1 MSTQLSVMD
10 SRYGFTSEQVDVIK
24 ATIAPGAT
32 NEELALFLMVCQ
44 KTGLDPFSRQIYLSE
59 RWSNGVSKKTP
70 ETTID
75 GFRVI
80 AERSGKYAGQ
90 LGPFWCGP
98 DGAWRDVWIDNDMPS
113 AAKVGILR
121 ADFKEPVWGIALFM
135 EYAQYKKAQ
144 GNNPPQ
150 LNSMWQKMGANQL
163 AKCAESL
170 GLRKAFPRDLSG
182 MYTREE
188 MAQADKADTEQAKD
202 AQQDVAQRR
211 IKELSAPK
219 TTTEK
224 LVDAAIDRGD
234 GIIHVY
240 EGVPVPFRETGTTN
254 IAPATYVELADSL
267 EAPPAEREKALDA
280 YEQRSATKKQEAAA
294 AIKPVGTPKETRK
307 RGAISFTALKQWGE
321 IKKEILAL
329 TGTTDLYYEAL
340 KAGGY
345 QHADEI
351 KTQDDA
357 AKIWKAL
364 KAITAE
370 LSADKKAKAFPEEAK
385 FLEAQTHALRIG
397 PYATKAAL
405 ERRGL
410 ESVEEVLNL
419 AGPELDA
426 LLKELRETA

>member
-1 MSTQLSVMD
+1 MSTSMQIMGD
-10 SRYGFTSEQVDVIK
+10 TRYGFTPEQVDVIK
-24 ATIAPGAT
+24 ATIAPGAS

-98 DGAWRDVWIDNDMPS
+98 DGIWRDVWIDNDMPS

-121 ADFKEPVWGIALFM
+121 SDFKEPVWGIALFM

-163 AKCAESL
+163 AKCAEAL

-188 MAQADKADTEQAKD
+188 MAQADKADTEHAKE

-211 IKELSAPK
+211 IKELSAPNRARLQGA
-219 TTTEK
+219 ESA
-224 LVDAAIDRGD
+224 LG
-234 GIIHVY
+234 
-240 EGVPVPFRETGTTN
+240 PVS
-254 IAPATYVELADSL
+254 PATIIELANSLDEPAEPMGGWQGAAKQDPEMDDPPLMAPDAKRPPKKEKPQRFISEAAEKRYLQAKFQLRAVRQDKDKFYYDALKPYKHCTEIPTKQESERIWKILQSGLVPDGPESFTSKQDKALLLEL
-267 EAPPAEREKALDA
+267 EA
-280 YEQRSATKKQEAAA
+280 
-294 AIKPVGTPKETRK
+294 
-307 RGAISFTALKQWGE
+307 
-321 IKKEILAL
+321 
-329 TGTTDLYYEAL
+329 
-340 KAGGY
+340 
-345 QHADEI
+345 
-351 KTQDDA
+351 
-357 AKIWKAL
+357 
-364 KAITAE
+364 
-370 LSADKKAKAFPEEAK
+370 
-385 FLEAQTHALRIG
+385 HALRIG

-405 ERRGL
+405 EHHGL
-410 ESVEEVLNL
+410 QSIEEVLTFSGDFDGL
-419 AGPELDA
+419 MA
-426 LLKELRETA
+426 ELRGTA

>member
-1 MSTQLSVMD
+1 MSTSLSVMD
-10 SRYGFTSEQVDVIK
+10 SRYGFTPEQVDVIK

-59 RWSNGVSKKTP
+59 RWTNGVSKKTP

-98 DGAWRDVWIDNDMPS
+98 DGIWRDVWIDNDMPS

-121 ADFKEPVWGIALFM
+121 SDFKEPVWGIALFM

-188 MAQADKADTEQAKD
+188 MAQADKADTEHAKE
-202 AQQDVAQRR
+202 AQQDVAQRK
-211 IKELSAPK
+211 IKELSAN
-219 TTTEK
+219 TTTGRCCENGYF
-224 LVDAAIDRGD
+224 GD
-234 GIIHVY
+234 GHKCMKSAGLAPSTII
-240 EGVPVPFRETGTTN
+240 
-254 IAPATYVELADSL
+254 ELADSL
-267 EAPPAEREKALDA
+267 DQPPEPPLLAPDVRKPPKS
-280 YEQRSATKKQEAAA
+280 SAVDYAMREAAKRDEA
-294 AIKPVGTPKETRK
+294 EQAIKPIGVPSETRK
-307 RGAISFTALKQWGE
+307 RGSISFAALKQWGE

-345 QHADEI
+345 QHANEI
-351 KTQDDA
+351 RTPEDA

-364 KAITAE
+364 KAITVE
-370 LSADKKAKAFPEEAK
+370 LS
-385 FLEAQTHALRIG
+385 
-397 PYATKAAL
+397 
-405 ERRGL
+405 
-410 ESVEEVLNL
+410 
-419 AGPELDA
+419 
-426 LLKELRETA
+426 

>member
-10 SRYGFTSEQVDVIK
+10 TRYGFTPEQVDVIK
-24 ATIAPGAT
+24 ATIAPGAS

-98 DGAWRDVWIDNDMPS
+98 DGLWRDVWIDNEMPS

-121 ADFKEPVWGIALFM
+121 SDFKEPVWGIALFM

-188 MAQADKADTEQAKD
+188 MAQADKADTEHAKE
-202 AQQDVAQRR
+202 AQNEVRDRKIKELNDEAAEQRR
-211 IKELSAPK
+211 IKEVNSFVVRKIEPISEARMAELQAEGKAQAQEDFKNLSPSTIIELANSLDQATEPPLMAPDVK
-219 TTTEK
+219 KPPKKEK
-224 LVDAAIDRGD
+224 PQTYMSEPAKLKWKQAKMQLNAVRKDNDKFYYDA
-234 GIIHVY
+234 
-240 EGVPVPFRETGTTN
+240 
-254 IAPATYVELADSL
+254 IAPYKHCTHIPTKEEADMRWKILQSGLA
-267 EAPPAEREKALDA
+267 PAEPPKHDLTLEQELRRYEREN
-280 YEQRSATKKQEAAA
+280 
-294 AIKPVGTPKETRK
+294 PKFIDK
-307 RGAISFTALKQWGE
+307 LGAHGF
-321 IKKEILAL
+321 
-329 TGTTDLYYEAL
+329 
-340 KAGGY
+340 
-345 QHADEI
+345 
-351 KTQDDA
+351 
-357 AKIWKAL
+357 
-364 KAITAE
+364 
-370 LSADKKAKAFPEEAK
+370 
-385 FLEAQTHALRIG
+385 
-397 PYATKAAL
+397 
-405 ERRGL
+405 
-410 ESVEEVLNL
+410 ESVADVIERAN
-419 AGPELDA
+419 GTQTG
-426 LLKELRETA
+426 LLLSELRQK